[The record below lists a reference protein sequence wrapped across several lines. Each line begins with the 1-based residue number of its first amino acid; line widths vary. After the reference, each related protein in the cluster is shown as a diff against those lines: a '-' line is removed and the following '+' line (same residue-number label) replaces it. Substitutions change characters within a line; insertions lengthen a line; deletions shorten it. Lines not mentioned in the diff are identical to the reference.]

1 MPRKKRQQIKINDSD
16 ALQGLLQEA
25 YNDACANIIAAQSNI
40 NEMANAAEPQD
51 VDDLTKIAKE
61 KTSALKVK
69 DSAIRLKLEI
79 AKMAADIIKSKGNVE
94 EAVSERTGGK
104 PSLND
109 FKAIRKM
116 MEENA
121 RGVNNDEDEIED

>member
-1 MPRKKRQQIKINDSD
+1 MPRKKRQQIKINDTNS
-16 ALQGLLQEA
+16 LQGLLQEA
-25 YNDACANIIAAQSNI
+25 YNDACANIIAVQSNI
-40 NEMANAAEPQD
+40 NEMSNAAEPQD

-79 AKMAADIIKSKGNVE
+79 AKLTADIIKSKGNVDD
-94 EAVSERTGGK
+94 ALNERTDGK
-104 PSLND
+104 VSLND

-116 MEENA
+116 MEDKANS
-121 RGVNNDEDEIED
+121 NNEDEIDD